1 MKTTLFM
8 KSIFIC
14 CTFFIV
20 LAGSVLN
27 AQQDGNNKDAA
38 NNQIVKAVPVAWDTF
53 VRAETDK
60 MFKTYVGIGGLGKF
74 FHIRSLTPIDKQ
86 DVVRMNRDTRY
97 SIGVFDLT
105 NPVTVT
111 LPDSKGRYISMQV
124 INEDEYTKSVEY
136 NATEYTLTKEKVGT
150 RYVCLIVRIL
160 VNGEDAKDNEI
171 VTGLQNSIVVK
182 QSLAGTFEIPDWDQK
197 SQGKLRD
204 AVKVLASTLTDTKLC
219 FGDVA
224 EVDPIAHLLGA
235 AYGWGGNPATAAI
248 YLNVVPEKNDG
259 KTNYTLSV
267 KDVPVDGFWSISVYN
282 KAGYFEKNQYN
293 SYVVNSVTGIK
304 EKDGST
310 LIHFGGDPKLSN
322 YVPITEGW
330 NYIVRLYR
338 AKPEIINGSWVF
350 PGPVKAK

>member
-8 KSIFIC
+8 KSISIG
-14 CTFFIV
+14 CTFFLV
-20 LAGSVLN
+20 MAVSVLN
-27 AQQDGNNKDAA
+27 AQQNVNATGPA
-38 NNQIVKAVPVAWDTF
+38 NNQIVKTVPVSWNTF

-60 MFKTYVGIGGLGKF
+60 MFKTYVGIGGFGKF
-74 FHIRSLTPIDKQ
+74 FHIRGLTPIDKQ

-97 SIGVFDLT
+97 SIGIFDLT

-136 NATEYTLTKEKVGT
+136 NAGDYTFTREKIGT
-150 RYVCLIVRIL
+150 RYVCLIIRIL
-160 VNGEDAKDNEI
+160 VYGEDAKDNEI
-171 VTGLQNSIVVK
+171 VTGLQNSVEVK
-182 QSLAGTFEIPDWDQK
+182 QSSVGTFEIPDWDQK
-197 SQGKLRD
+197 SQDKLRD
-204 AVKVLASTLTDTKLC
+204 AIKVLASTLTDTKLC
-219 FGDVA
+219 FGDVN

-259 KTNYTLSV
+259 QTNYTLTV
-267 KDVPVDGFWSISVYN
+267 EDVPVDGFWSISVYN

-293 SYVVNSVTGIK
+293 AYGVNSVTGIK

-310 LIHFGGDPKLSN
+310 IIHFGGDPRQSN

-350 PGPVKAK
+350 PSPVKAK